1 MGVEFIWKP
10 ELHGGPVIF
19 QNLSGVHGGYEETK
33 TFLDILHETWSYEVL
48 QACHQKSKWYGT
60 VAEQLREC
68 GFLQT
73 PEQCQ
78 TKFKSLQKSHL
89 KVKNGHVLDSC
100 RSYKEMDALINSRA
114 SASPTIS
121 PEEAPSSSV
130 QERDIMEI
138 EPQESTGWEPEED
151 SQEALVEDSGSERMS
166 EEEIIQEPEF
176 QGPPGLLQNPSD
188 FEIESSIKEDTTQVI
203 CKDMEQHTAFVEKS
217 KRVVFQNVDP
227 GKYHKRDYISGRQW
241 ENLHGIGQ
249 GKLVHQ
255 PRDLGKAIV
264 HQRPFV
270 GKRPFRLL
278 RYGES
283 FRRSERLMC
292 RMTHQKENPSKCSVC
307 GKCFGRSRSLVQHQR
322 IHTGEKPFKCL
333 NCGKSFTTPPTLV
346 PAREFIQERKTT
358 HVESVGNAA
367 ARAPVSLYTR
377 EPTLD
382 RSPTSVVSAGGA
394 SPTVRT
400 SVPTRES
407 TLARIPTSVW
417 TVRKVSITVGDFAR
431 TGEYT
436 PGRSPTGA
444 ASVADISARVLCS
457 LNFGRFTSEKSCCHP
472 CQYSAPRRT
481 PSRGRN

>member
-1 MGVEFIWKP
+1 MEEEEAAEESDGDEMGVEFIWKP

-19 QNLSGVHGGYEETK
+19 QNLSGVHGGYKETK

-48 QACHQKSKWYGT
+48 QACHRKSKWYGT

-73 PEQCQ
+73 LEQCQ

-130 QERDIMEI
+130 QETDIMEI

-166 EEEIIQEPEF
+166 EDEIIQEPEF

-188 FEIESSIKEDTTQVI
+188 FEIESSIKEETTQVI

-264 HQRPFV
+264 CQRPFV

-278 RYGES
+278 R
-283 FRRSERLMC
+283 LW
-292 RMTHQKENPSKCSVC
+292 
-307 GKCFGRSRSLVQHQR
+307 
-322 IHTGEKPFKCL
+322 
-333 NCGKSFTTPPTLV
+333 
-346 PAREFIQERKTT
+346 RK
-358 HVESVGNAA
+358 
-367 ARAPVSLYTR
+367 L
-377 EPTLD
+377 
-382 RSPTSVVSAGGA
+382 
-394 SPTVRT
+394 
-400 SVPTRES
+400 
-407 TLARIPTSVW
+407 
-417 TVRKVSITVGDFAR
+417 
-431 TGEYT
+431 
-436 PGRSPTGA
+436 
-444 ASVADISARVLCS
+444 
-457 LNFGRFTSEKSCCHP
+457 
-472 CQYSAPRRT
+472 
-481 PSRGRN
+481 